1 MAEKGGGAYDAL
13 YQTWRGVVRVT
24 KWVRSAFWIGQP
36 RSGTEDQFRAAMN
49 GELIPGLRTLPGV
62 RDANALWPQKR
73 EDSPPQIACQVLVE
87 FDSREDL
94 ERMLASAERRALRP
108 RVLEVVGLFAGSLSH
123 IDYEVG

>member
-1 MAEKGGGAYDAL
+1 
-13 YQTWRGVVRVT
+13 
-24 KWVRSAFWIGQP
+24 
-36 RSGTEDQFRAAMN
+36 MN

-73 EDSPPQIACQVLVE
+73 EDSPPEIACQVLVE

-108 RVLEVVGLFAGSLSH
+108 RVLEVVGLFEGALSH